1 MKSKN
6 LYLKVIK
13 LCIIIFLIIV
23 IGFILKNNFYNIY
36 EGAETL
42 EDKQQKLQEIVNS
55 FTTDIRSK
63 LNNIINKKTLE
74 SEEFT
79 RNLIAEYRMVEDSI
93 EEDDVDGRND
103 LLNELKNRINNS
115 INDFEL
121 NEPTFVTRGTFIDI
135 ENINE
140 NKIKGLINSYL

>member
-135 ENINE
+135 ENVNE

>member
-115 INDFEL
+115 VNEFEL

>member
-93 EEDDVDGRND
+93 EEGDINGRND

-115 INDFEL
+115 VNEFEL